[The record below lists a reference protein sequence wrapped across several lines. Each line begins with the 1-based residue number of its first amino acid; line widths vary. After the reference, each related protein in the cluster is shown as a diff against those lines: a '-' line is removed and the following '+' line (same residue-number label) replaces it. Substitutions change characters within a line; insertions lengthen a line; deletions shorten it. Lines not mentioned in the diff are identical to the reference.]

1 MKNARIFFVQ
11 TFFFSVSVGR
21 ISRPYPR
28 AIHEGT
34 PDEVRVRK
42 YRATRDLG
50 AAAHLKL
57 EDDDDEDLNDS
68 VFSGSTNLS
77 NNSEDISEVKTFSR
91 QSSRGEVA
99 SVQADSVI
107 TEGGESDRVRGNDRE
122 ICSNEE

>member
-1 MKNARIFFVQ
+1 MFLGR
-11 TFFFSVSVGR
+11 VSR
-21 ISRPYPR
+21 SYPR

-57 EDDDDEDLNDS
+57 DEDDDEELNDS

-77 NNSEDISEVKTFSR
+77 NSAAEETTKTFSR
-91 QSSRGEVA
+91 QSSKGDVGVTTE
-99 SVQADSVI
+99 QADSVI
-107 TEGGESDRVRGNDRE
+107 TEGGESDRVRSRVSE
-122 ICSNEE
+122 FVFYL